1 MHVGKCRKSP
11 SEAKIHD
18 TRWREFA
25 LKIAS
30 NVTNEWYS
38 RVSEGGFF
46 FFLLTFGRC
55 VTSWTQKQV
64 PKHTCK
70 DYLIYRRCG
79 RYWETDLIDVQETEL
94 MWCTVLL
101 PLKTLLL
108 FAQLSFVS
116 ERKWWLWCFPLLVI
130 NSKWP
135 RKKQPTV
142 YFMQVLYYF

>member
-11 SEAKIHD
+11 PEAQIHD
-18 TRWREFA
+18 TKWREFCTENCIKCHKWMIF
-25 LKIAS
+25 LSI
-30 NVTNEWYS
+30 W
-38 RVSEGGFF
+38 GWIF
-46 FFLLTFGRC
+46 FFLLTFGRY

-116 ERKWWLWCFPLLVI
+116 ERKWWLWCFPLLII